1 MSSLLA
7 RFARLAATRALQ
19 PLTSALRAPLLSRGL
34 AGAKKDGGPALSALR
49 TGTLRST
56 AVRALSTAVDESRR
70 GVLMVKTSFNNT
82 IVTLT
87 KENGDVLAW
96 ASGGSCGFKKSKRK
110 SALAATSALDVIVAK
125 ARTFSLDALIVRL
138 SGPGKVHRELLTR
151 CAASGVRIDAIQNVT
166 PMAHNGCRQ
175 PKARRV

>member
-1 MSSLLA
+1 M
-7 RFARLAATRALQ
+7 ATRGL
-19 PLTSALRAPLLSRGL
+19 LGGLRA
-34 AGAKKDGGPALSALR
+34 AA
-49 TGTLRST
+49 
-56 AVRALSTAVDESRR
+56 RALSTMADGSRR
-70 GVLMVKTSFNNT
+70 GILRVKTSFNNT

-87 KENGDVLAW
+87 KENGDTLAW

-110 SALAATSALDVIVAK
+110 SALAATSALDVIVQKAK
-125 ARTFSLDALIVRL
+125 SLSFASLIVRM

-166 PMAHNGCRQ
+166 PMPHNGCRR

>member
-1 MSSLLA
+1 MM
-7 RFARLAATRALQ
+7 ATRGL
-19 PLTSALRAPLLSRGL
+19 LGGLRA
-34 AGAKKDGGPALSALR
+34 AA
-49 TGTLRST
+49 
-56 AVRALSTAVDESRR
+56 RALSTMADGSRR
-70 GVLMVKTSFNNT
+70 GILRVKTSFNNT

-87 KENGDVLAW
+87 KENGDTLAW

-110 SALAATSALDVIVAK
+110 SALAATSALDVIVQKAK
-125 ARTFSLDALIVRL
+125 SLSFASLIVRM

-166 PMAHNGCRQ
+166 PMPHNGCRR

>member
-1 MSSLLA
+1 MLKAMRLFYGA
-7 RFARLAATRALQ
+7 RTAA
-19 PLTSALRAPLLSRGL
+19 
-34 AGAKKDGGPALSALR
+34 
-49 TGTLRST
+49 
-56 AVRALSTAVDESRR
+56 RALSTPVDSTRR
-70 GVLMVKTSFNNT
+70 GVLLVKTSFNNT
-82 IVTLT
+82 MVTLT
-87 KENGDVLAW
+87 KENGNVLAW

-125 ARTFSLDALIVRL
+125 VKSFSLDAIIVRL

>member
-1 MSSLLA
+1 M
-7 RFARLAATRALQ
+7 
-19 PLTSALRAPLLSRGL
+19 LRRGVASL
-34 AGAKKDGGPALSALR
+34 AGALQRGLSSIA
-49 TGTLRST
+49 T
-56 AVRALSTAVDESRR
+56 AGDESRR
-70 GVLMVKTSFNNT
+70 GILRVKTTFNNT

-87 KENGDVLAW
+87 KENGDTLAW

-110 SALAATSALDVIVAK
+110 SALAATSALDVIVQKAK
-125 ARTFSLDALIVRL
+125 SLSLASLIVRM

-166 PMAHNGCRQ
+166 PIPHNGCRR